1 MSVLSINCVYLDG
14 EILIDMDTKL
24 KQAYLA
30 PPTQVSEVAQE
41 GVICVSGERKG
52 YGQAIED
59 EWE

>member
-1 MSVLSINCVYLDG
+1 
-14 EILIDMDTKL
+14 MDTKL

-30 PPTQVSEVAQE
+30 PSTRVLEVAQE
-41 GVICVSGERKG
+41 GVICVSGERKA

>member
-1 MSVLSINCVYLDG
+1 MVG
-14 EILIDMDTKL
+14 EIHIDMETKL

-30 PPTQVSEVAQE
+30 PSTQVSEVALK
-41 GVICVSGERKG
+41 GVICVSGERKA

>member
-1 MSVLSINCVYLDG
+1 MSVLSINCVYLVS
-14 EILIDMDTKL
+14 EIHIDMETKL

-30 PPTQVSEVAQE
+30 PSTQVSEVAQK
-41 GVICVSGERKG
+41 GVICVSGERKA